1 MDNKKIIYSE
11 NKTLFEMEPEPIQP
25 RSLGSK
31 ILRRFVAGIFILSM
45 LYIFGGYQYF
55 QFQKTPD
62 DVATGEYTQQ
72 INADKQSIPVTVY
85 VLTEASEDRN
95 TDRPKRLI
103 SNTNQILH
111 QIAVELS
118 PITVSEIT
126 LSDVSL
132 SGPELVA
139 DPDRLQSIL
148 PSISSR
154 EVYVVITPSLGGL
167 NGIAFSSKDTV
178 AVAEYTTSYDFRVLA
193 HEIGHLLDL
202 SHVSDKSNLMFSG
215 SGGTDVT
222 QTQAE
227 KAHQEAVNFLS
238 ES

>member
-1 MDNKKIIYSE
+1 
-11 NKTLFEMEPEPIQP
+11 
-25 RSLGSK
+25 
-31 ILRRFVAGIFILSM
+31 
-45 LYIFGGYQYF
+45 
-55 QFQKTPD
+55 
-62 DVATGEYTQQ
+62 
-72 INADKQSIPVTVY
+72 
-85 VLTEASEDRN
+85 
-95 TDRPKRLI
+95 
-103 SNTNQILH
+103 
-111 QIAVELS
+111 
-118 PITVSEIT
+118 
-126 LSDVSL
+126 
-132 SGPELVA
+132 VA

-238 ES
+238 ET